1 MHLHLCICTSSEV
14 KQFQLVFICTVSEL
28 LVKDLRS
35 TTFFKTLFK
44 MYYNYLGVRM
54 VKLFQLF
61 ILKVDNFE
69 VTCVAPV
76 GLRKL

>member
-1 MHLHLCICTSSEV
+1 
-14 KQFQLVFICTVSEL
+14 
-28 LVKDLRS
+28 
-35 TTFFKTLFK
+35 